1 MKYLEIGDRIADG
14 GAVIKGSE
22 AVLFLKQMA
31 KDCIDSGDEKEIV
44 LAQLEDVLGD
54 IEKARDLDWVLIE
67 ECPMAS
73 SGLIIKE
80 MIVKE

>member
-31 KDCIDSGDEKEIV
+31 KDCIDSDDEKEII
-44 LAQLEDVLGD
+44 LAQVEDLLGD
-54 IEKARDLDWVLIE
+54 IETASKFDWVLIE

-80 MIVKE
+80 MVVKE